1 MKLWRRR
8 GAILFDVLVGVFVL
22 SVGILAVVGL
32 FIQAGQAG
40 KLLNQQEQA
49 ACLAQ
54 ETMERVSNIGSEDWS
69 ADSLATLVGNETIS
83 VDGVVFERTI
93 HFLPRPDLDTAGHLA
108 EMEVQV
114 LWQENGQPKRYC
126 LLTYFAV
133 DTGLEN
139 LR

>member
-1 MKLWRRR
+1 MKRWTDR
-8 GAILFDVLVGVFVL
+8 GLILFDVLVGVFVL
-22 SVGILAVVGL
+22 SVGIVAVVGL

-40 KLLNQQEQA
+40 KQLNRHEQA

-54 ETMERVSNIGSEDWS
+54 DAIERLRNIGSEDWS

-93 HFLPRPDLDTAGHLA
+93 RFLPRPDLDTAGHLA

-114 LWQENGQPKRYC
+114 RWQENGQPKRYC

>member
-1 MKLWRRR
+1 MKRWAGR
-8 GAILFDVLVGVFVL
+8 GLILFDVLVGVFVL
-22 SVGILAVVGL
+22 SVGIVAVVGL
-32 FIQAGQAG
+32 FIQAGQAA
-40 KLLNQQEQA
+40 KQLDRHEQA

-54 ETMERVSNIGSEDWS
+54 DAIERLRNIGSEDWS
-69 ADSLATLVGNETIS
+69 ADSLVTLTGSDNRS
-83 VDGVVFERTI
+83 VDGVVFERI
-93 HFLPRPDLDTAGHLA
+93 INFRPRPDLDAAGHLA

-114 LWQENGQPKRYC
+114 RWQEHGQAQSYS